1 MQKGLT
7 LPEHV
12 MLAVLVGIFGTIGI
26 FAYADFQAYA
36 RLDEF
41 AAENHVEVDKSK
53 RLRWR
58 VATLVDGR
66 KVDCKSTCKFITS
79 TN

>member
-7 LPEHV
+7 LFEHV
-12 MLAVLVGIFGTIGI
+12 ILAVLVGIFGLIGV
-26 FAYADFQAYA
+26 FAYADFQALA

-41 AAENHVEVDKSK
+41 VAENHVEVDKSK

-58 VATLVDGR
+58 VGTLKDGR
-66 KVDCKSTCKFITS
+66 RVDCKAECTFVTS